1 VVSGRIRL
9 ALLTAAAF
17 VGVLTASGTAY
28 AVSPNLVISQIYG
41 GGGNTGA
48 PLTHDY
54 IELYNR
60 SLSTVPLDGLS
71 LQYTSAVGT
80 GAFGSATNQLTPL
93 SGSLG
98 PGQYVLVREAPGAST
113 TGIPVGTD
121 IEDDTP
127 IPMGSNAGKVALV
140 TGVTSLGCNGG
151 SSACGP
157 DQLARIIDLVGYGN
171 ANFFEGTGPAPLI
184 ANDIADFR
192 GGAGCTE
199 TDNNAADFAV
209 AAPSPRSKLSTAH
222 FCDGDNAPGV
232 ASTTPA
238 NGAVGV
244 AVGSDVTVTFNEN
257 VDVTVSWYTI
267 SCSSSGGHTAVASGG
282 PQAFTLNPDNDFVP
296 AETCTVTITASQ
308 VTDQDVIDPPNE
320 MAANYV
326 FSFQTLTPPPLIGEI
341 QGAAHISPKNGQA
354 VAGVQGIVTAKR
366 TLNNSAGFWMQD
378 GGDGNNATSD
388 GIFVFTR
395 TAPAV
400 TVGDLVSVNGTV
412 SEFRPG
418 GATVPGLTITQ
429 LNPPNAAAVTVVSS
443 GNPTPAPKV
452 LGSAGLVA
460 PTEIIDND
468 SAGNVETGPTTYDPQ
483 QDGIDF
489 WESHEGELLQANNG
503 VVINE
508 TESFGEVTV
517 LANNGAG
524 ATGLRTPHGGILAA
538 TDYSDFNPERFVA
551 DDEILRDQI
560 MPRPAAAMPLMN
572 VGDHVTSPLV
582 GPLDYSFNNYKIQ
595 QLATPTFTSGGLTP
609 ETTEAPADQELLVGT
624 FNVENLDPGDGP
636 LFGRLAHQIVDNLRS
651 PDLLGIEE
659 IQDNNGV
666 SGGAADPVVD
676 ASVTWQ
682 MLIDAITL
690 AGGPSYE
697 YRQIDPV
704 DDADGG
710 APGGNI
716 RVGFLFRTDRDL
728 KFIDR
733 PGGTSTND
741 TDVVSTPSGP
751 QLTFSPG
758 RLGTSSPSFA
768 ATRKPLVGEFKFR
781 GKELFVMV
789 NHLSSKTEDQPLMGR
804 FQPPQRLS
812 EVARHGQ
819 AQIVND
825 FMDEL
830 LAADPDANAI
840 VLGDINDFEF
850 SHTVEILE
858 GDGELFSAIK
868 TLPANERYSYVFEG
882 NSQVLDQILLSP
894 NIYTHFQYDYD
905 VVHVNSEFATQASD
919 HEPSVVR
926 IRLTGR
932 PTP

>member
-1 VVSGRIRL
+1 MVSGRIRF

-17 VGVLTASGTAY
+17 VGVLGASGTAY

-71 LQYTSAVGT
+71 LQYTSAAGT
-80 GAFGSATNQLTPL
+80 GNFGSATNQLTPL

-98 PGQYVLVREAPGAST
+98 PGQYLLVREAPGAST
-113 TGIPVGTD
+113 TGTPVATD
-121 IEDDTP
+121 IDDDTP

-140 TGVTSLGCNGG
+140 TGVTGLGCNGG
-151 SSACGP
+151 SAACTP

-171 ANFFEGTGPAPLI
+171 ANFFEGSGPAPLI
-184 ANDIADFR
+184 ANDTADYR
-192 GGAGCTE
+192 GAGGCND
-199 TDNNAADFAV
+199 TDNNAADFAA
-209 AAPSPRSKLSTAH
+209 AAPSPRSRLSSPH
-222 FCDGDNAPGV
+222 FCEGDNAPGV
-232 ASTTPA
+232 SSTTPA
-238 NGAVGV
+238 NGASGV
-244 AVGSDVTVTFNEN
+244 AVGSNVTVTFSEN
-257 VDVTVSWYTI
+257 VDTAGNWYTI
-267 SCSSSGGHTAVASGG
+267 SCGTSGAHTAVASGG
-282 PQAFTLNPDNDFVP
+282 PQTFTLDPDTDFVP
-296 AETCTVTITASQ
+296 SETCTVTITASQ
-308 VTDQDVIDPPNE
+308 VTDQDVVDPPNE

-341 QGAAHISPKNGQA
+341 QGAAHISPKSGQT
-354 VAGVQGIVTAKR
+354 VSGVLGIVTAKR

-400 TVGDLVSVNGTV
+400 NVGDLVSVNGSV

-418 GATVPGLTITQ
+418 GAAVPGLTITQ
-429 LNPPNAAAVTVVSS
+429 LNPPIAAAVSIISS

-452 LGSAGLVA
+452 IGTGGLIP

-468 SAGNVETGPTTYDPQ
+468 SAGNVETGPTLYDPQ

-503 VVINE
+503 VVVNE

-517 LANNGAG
+517 LPDNGAW
-524 ATGLRTPHGGILAA
+524 ATGTRTPHGGILAA

-560 MPRPAAAMPLMN
+560 TPRPAAAMPLMN
-572 VGDHVTSPLV
+572 VGDHVSSMLV

-595 QLATPTFTSGGLTP
+595 QLATPTFVSGGLQP
-609 ETTEAPADQELLVGT
+609 ETTQAPVDQELLVGT

-636 LFGRLAHQIVDNLRS
+636 LFDRLAGQIVNNLSS
-651 PDLLGIEE
+651 PDILGIEE

-666 SGGAADPVVD
+666 TNNGVVD
-676 ASVTWQ
+676 ASQTWQ
-682 MLIDAITL
+682 LLIEAITR
-690 AGGPSYE
+690 AGGPLYD

-704 DDADGG
+704 NNADGG

-716 RVGFLFRTDRDL
+716 RIGFLFRTDRDL

-741 TDVVSTPSGP
+741 TAVVSKASGP
-751 QLTFSPG
+751 ELTFSPG

-789 NHLSSKTEDQPLMGR
+789 NHFSSKTEDQPLVGR
-804 FQPPQRLS
+804 FQPPARLS

-819 AQIVND
+819 AQVVND

-830 LAADPDANAI
+830 LAADPNANAI

-850 SHTVEILE
+850 SETVEILE
-858 GDGELFSAIK
+858 GGGELFSAIK

-894 NIYTHFQYDYD
+894 NIYGHFPYVYD

-919 HEPSVVR
+919 HEPSVVL
-926 IRLTGR
+926 IRMIGR

>member
-1 VVSGRIRL
+1 MVSGRIRL
-9 ALLTAAAF
+9 ALLMAAAF

-41 GGGNTGA
+41 GGGNTNA
-48 PLTHDY
+48 VMTHDY

-60 SLSTVPLDGLS
+60 SLATVPLDGLS
-71 LQYTSAVGT
+71 LQYTSAAGT
-80 GAFGSATNQLTPL
+80 GNFGANTAQLTPL
-93 SGSLG
+93 SGSIG
-98 PGQYVLVREAPGAST
+98 PGQYLLVREA
-113 TGIPVGTD
+113 TGGGTGGTPVGTD
-121 IEDDTP
+121 IADDTP
-127 IPMGSNAGKVALV
+127 INMGANAGKVALV
-140 TGVTSLGCNGG
+140 TGTTTLGCNG
-151 SSACGP
+151 SSDVCAP
-157 DQLARIIDLVGYGN
+157 DELTRIIDLVGYGN
-171 ANFFEGTGPAPLI
+171 ANFFEGSGPAPLI
-184 ANDIADFR
+184 AVDTADFR
-192 GGAGCTE
+192 LGDGCTE
-199 TDNNAADFAV
+199 TDNNAADFDD

-232 ASTTPA
+232 SSTTPA

-244 AVGSDVTVTFNEN
+244 AVGSNVTVNFNEN
-257 VDVTVSWYTI
+257 VDVTGSWYTI
-267 SCSSSGGHTAVASGG
+267 SCSTSGAHTAVASGG
-282 PQAFTLNPDNDFVP
+282 PQAFTLNPDADFVP

-320 MAANYV
+320 MAANHV

-400 TVGDLVSVNGTV
+400 TVGDLVSVNGSV

-418 GATVPGLTITQ
+418 GAAVPGLTITQ
-429 LNPPNAAAVTVVSS
+429 LNPPNAAAVTVISN
-443 GNPTPAPKV
+443 GNPTPAAKV
-452 LGSAGLVA
+452 LGSAGVVP

-468 SAGNVETGPTTYDPQ
+468 SAGNVETGPTTYDPL

-503 VVINE
+503 VVVNE

-517 LANNGAG
+517 LANDGAG
-524 ATGLRTPHGGILAA
+524 ATGVRTPHGGILAA
-538 TDYSDFNPERFVA
+538 TGYSDFNPERFVA

-560 MPRPAAAMPLMN
+560 TPRPAAAMPLMN

-609 ETTEAPADQELLVGT
+609 ETTQAPADQELLVGT
-624 FNVENLDPGDGP
+624 FNVENLDPSDGP

-666 SGGAADPVVD
+666 TNDGTVD
-676 ASVTWQ
+676 ASQTWQ
-682 MLIDAITL
+682 MLIDAITA
-690 AGGPSYE
+690 AGGPLYQ
-697 YRQIDPV
+697 YRSIDPV
-704 DDADGG
+704 NNADGG

-716 RVGFLFRTDRDL
+716 RTGFLFRTDRDL

-741 TDVVSTPSGP
+741 TAVVSKPSGP
-751 QLTFSPG
+751 ELTFSPG
-758 RLGTSSPSFA
+758 RLGTSSPSFT

-789 NHLSSKTEDQPLMGR
+789 NHFSSKTEDQPLMGR
-804 FQPPQRLS
+804 FQPPNRLS

-819 AQIVND
+819 AQVVND
-825 FMDEL
+825 FMDQL
-830 LAADPDANAI
+830 LAADPDANAV

-850 SHTVEILE
+850 SQTVDILE

-894 NIYTHFQYDYD
+894 NIYTHFPYVYD

-926 IRLTGR
+926 VRLTGR
-932 PTP
+932 PTPKP

>member
-1 VVSGRIRL
+1 
-9 ALLTAAAF
+9 
-17 VGVLTASGTAY
+17 
-28 AVSPNLVISQIYG
+28 
-41 GGGNTGA
+41 
-48 PLTHDY
+48 
-54 IELYNR
+54 
-60 SLSTVPLDGLS
+60 
-71 LQYTSAVGT
+71 
-80 GAFGSATNQLTPL
+80 
-93 SGSLG
+93 
-98 PGQYVLVREAPGAST
+98 
-113 TGIPVGTD
+113 
-121 IEDDTP
+121 
-127 IPMGSNAGKVALV
+127 M
-140 TGVTSLGCNGG
+140 
-151 SSACGP
+151 
-157 DQLARIIDLVGYGN
+157 
-171 ANFFEGTGPAPLI
+171 
-184 ANDIADFR
+184 
-192 GGAGCTE
+192 
-199 TDNNAADFAV
+199 
-209 AAPSPRSKLSTAH
+209 
-222 FCDGDNAPGV
+222 
-232 ASTTPA
+232 
-238 NGAVGV
+238 
-244 AVGSDVTVTFNEN
+244 
-257 VDVTVSWYTI
+257 
-267 SCSSSGGHTAVASGG
+267 
-282 PQAFTLNPDNDFVP
+282 
-296 AETCTVTITASQ
+296 TASQ

-320 MAANYV
+320 MEANYV

-354 VAGVQGIVTAKR
+354 VAGVQGVVTAKR

-418 GATVPGLTITQ
+418 GAAVPGLTITQ
-429 LNPPNAAAVTVVSS
+429 LNPPNAAAVTVLSS

-452 LGSAGLVA
+452 LGSAGVVP

-524 ATGLRTPHGGILAA
+524 ATGVRTSHGGILAA

-560 MPRPAAAMPLMN
+560 TPRPAAAMPLMN

-609 ETTEAPADQELLVGT
+609 ETTQAAVDQELLVGT
-624 FNVENLDPGDGP
+624 FNVENLDPSDGP
-636 LFGRLAHQIVDNLRS
+636 LFDRLAHQIVDNLRS

-666 SGGAADPVVD
+666 TNDGTVD
-676 ASVTWQ
+676 ASQTWQ
-682 MLIDAITL
+682 MLISAITA
-690 AGGPSYE
+690 AGGPLYQ
-697 YRQIDPV
+697 YRSIDPV
-704 DDADGG
+704 NNADGG

-716 RVGFLFRTDRDL
+716 RTGFLFRTDRDL

-741 TDVVSTPSGP
+741 TAVVSTPSAP
-751 QLTFSPG
+751 ELTFSPG
-758 RLGTSSPSFA
+758 RLGTSSPSFT

-789 NHLSSKTEDQPLMGR
+789 NHFSSKTEDQPLMGR
-804 FQPPQRLS
+804 FQPPNRLS

-819 AQIVND
+819 AQVVND
-825 FMDEL
+825 FMDQL
-830 LAADPDANAI
+830 LAVDPDANAI

-850 SHTVEILE
+850 SQTVDILE

-894 NIYTHFQYDYD
+894 NIYTHFLYVYD

-926 IRLTGR
+926 VRLTGR
-932 PTP
+932 PTPKS

>member
-1 VVSGRIRL
+1 M
-9 ALLTAAAF
+9 
-17 VGVLTASGTAY
+17 
-28 AVSPNLVISQIYG
+28 
-41 GGGNTGA
+41 
-48 PLTHDY
+48 
-54 IELYNR
+54 
-60 SLSTVPLDGLS
+60 
-71 LQYTSAVGT
+71 SA
-80 GAFGSATNQLTPL
+80 
-93 SGSLG
+93 
-98 PGQYVLVREAPGAST
+98 
-113 TGIPVGTD
+113 
-121 IEDDTP
+121 
-127 IPMGSNAGKVALV
+127 NAGKVALV
-140 TGVTSLGCNGG
+140 TGTDTLGCNG
-151 SSACGP
+151 SSTVCSPA
-157 DQLARIIDLVGYGN
+157 QLARIIDLVGYGN
-171 ANFFEGTGPAPLI
+171 ANFFEGSGPAPLI
-184 ANDIADFR
+184 AVDTADFR
-192 GGAGCTE
+192 LGDGCTE
-199 TDNNAADFAV
+199 TDNNAADFDD

-222 FCDGDNAPGV
+222 FCDGDSAPGV
-232 ASTTPA
+232 SSTIPA

-244 AVGSDVTVTFNEN
+244 AVGSNVTVTFNEN
-257 VDVTVSWYTI
+257 VDVTGSWYTI
-267 SCSSSGGHTAVASGG
+267 SCSTSGAHTAVSSGG
-282 PQAFTLNPDNDFVP
+282 PQAFTLNPDADFVP

-341 QGAAHISPKNGQA
+341 QGAAHISPKNGQT

-400 TVGDLVSVNGTV
+400 TVGDLVSVNGSV

-418 GATVPGLTITQ
+418 GAAVPGLTITQ
-429 LNPPNAAAVTVVSS
+429 LNPPNAAAVSIVSS

-452 LGSAGLVA
+452 LGSAGVVP

-503 VVINE
+503 VVVNE

-517 LANNGAG
+517 LANDGAG
-524 ATGLRTPHGGILAA
+524 ATGVRTPHGGILAA
-538 TDYSDFNPERFVA
+538 TDYGDFNPERFVA

-560 MPRPAAAMPLMN
+560 TPRPAAAMPLMN

-609 ETTEAPADQELLVGT
+609 ETTQAPADQELLVGT
-624 FNVENLDPGDGP
+624 FNVENLDPSDGP
-636 LFGRLAHQIVDNLRS
+636 LFDRLAHQIVDNLRS

-666 SGGAADPVVD
+666 TNDGTVD
-676 ASVTWQ
+676 ASQTWQ
-682 MLIDAITL
+682 MLIDAITA
-690 AGGPSYE
+690 AGGPLYQ
-697 YRQIDPV
+697 YRSIDPV
-704 DDADGG
+704 NNADGG

-716 RVGFLFRTDRDL
+716 RTGFLFRTDRDL

-741 TDVVSTPSGP
+741 TAVVSKPSGP
-751 QLTFSPG
+751 ELTFSPG
-758 RLGTSSPSFA
+758 RLGTSSASFT

-789 NHLSSKTEDQPLMGR
+789 NHFSSKTEDQPLMGR
-804 FQPPQRLS
+804 FQPPNRLS

-819 AQIVND
+819 AQVVND
-825 FMDEL
+825 FMDQL
-830 LAADPDANAI
+830 LAVDPNANAV

-850 SHTVEILE
+850 SQTVDILE
-858 GDGELFSAIK
+858 GSGELFSAIK

-894 NIYTHFQYDYD
+894 NIYTHFPYVYD

-926 IRLTGR
+926 VRLTGR
-932 PTP
+932 PTPKP

>member
-1 VVSGRIRL
+1 VVSRRIRF
-9 ALLTAAAF
+9 ALLLAASLVGALGLAGSAF
-17 VGVLTASGTAY
+17 

-48 PLTHDY
+48 PLANDY
-54 IELYNR
+54 IEVYNR
-60 SLSTVPLDGLS
+60 SLATVSLDGLS
-71 LQYTSAVGT
+71 LQYTSAAGT
-80 GAFGSATNQLTPL
+80 GNFGLNSGQLTPL

-98 PGQYVLVREAPGAST
+98 PGQYLLVREAAGTSGGGA
-113 TGIPVGTD
+113 PVGTD

-127 IPMGSNAGKVALV
+127 IAMGSNAGKVALV
-140 TGVTSLGCNGG
+140 TGTVSLGCNGG
-151 SSACGP
+151 STACSP
-157 DQLARIIDLVGYGN
+157 AQLARIIDLVGYGN
-171 ANFFEGTGPAPLI
+171 ANFFEGAGPAPLI
-184 ANDIADFR
+184 ANDTADFR
-192 GGAGCTE
+192 LEGGCTE
-199 TDNNAADFAV
+199 TDNNAADFDDF
-209 AAPSPRSKLSTAH
+209 APSPRSKLSSPH
-222 FCDGDNAPGV
+222 FCEGDNAPGV
-232 ASTTPA
+232 SSTAPA
-238 NGAVGV
+238 NGAAGV
-244 AVGSDVTVTFNEN
+244 ALASNVTVTFNEN
-257 VDVTVSWYTI
+257 VDVTGTWYTI
-267 SCSSSGGHTAVASGG
+267 SCTASGAHTAVASGG
-282 PQAFTLNPDNDFVP
+282 PQTFTLNPDSDFAP
-296 AETCTVTITASQ
+296 SETCTVTVVATQ
-308 VTDQDVIDPPNE
+308 VTDQDVVDPPDA
-320 MAANYV
+320 MTADYV

-341 QGAAHISPKNGQA
+341 QGMAHISSKSGQT

-400 TVGDLVSVNGTV
+400 NVGDLASANGPV

-418 GATVPGLTITQ
+418 GAAVPGLTITQ
-429 LNPPNAAAVTVVSS
+429 IGSSTTAATFTVLSS
-443 GNPTPAPKV
+443 GNPTPAAKV
-452 LGSAGLVA
+452 IGPGGITP

-468 SAGNVETGPTTYDPQ
+468 SAGNVETGPTTYDPA

-503 VVINE
+503 VVVNE
-508 TESFGEVTV
+508 TESFGEITV
-517 LANNGAG
+517 LANNGAQ

-538 TDYSDFNPERFVA
+538 PGYTDFNPERFIA
-551 DDEILRDQI
+551 DDEILRDQVT
-560 MPRPAAAMPLMN
+560 PRPPAAMPLMN

-595 QLATPTFTSGGLTP
+595 QLSTPTFVSGGLTP
-609 ETTEAPADQELLVGT
+609 ETTQAPVDQELLVGT

-636 LFGRLAHQIVDNLRS
+636 LFARLAGQIVNNLSS

-659 IQDNNGV
+659 IQDNNGTTNN
-666 SGGAADPVVD
+666 GVVD
-676 ASVTWQ
+676 ASQTWQ
-682 MLIDAITL
+682 MLIDAITA
-690 AGGPSYE
+690 AGGPLYQ

-704 DDADGG
+704 NNADGG

-741 TDVVSTPSGP
+741 TEVVSTPAGP
-751 QLTFSPG
+751 ELTFSPG
-758 RLGTSSPSFA
+758 RLGTSSSSFA

-781 GKELFVMV
+781 GKALFVMV

-804 FQPPQRLS
+804 FQPPARLS

-819 AQIVND
+819 AQVVND
-825 FMDEL
+825 FMDDL
-830 LAADPDANAI
+830 LAVDPTADAI

-850 SHTVEILE
+850 SETVEILE

-894 NIYTHFQYDYD
+894 NIYTHFPYVYD

-926 IRLTGR
+926 IRMIGR
-932 PTP
+932 PEPK